1 MISGK
6 YPLFCR
12 KDEIVA
18 SCHIFNCTEFG
29 IIKIGIEEKRVR
41 AQCHQWC
48 QNFYDTKSI
57 KSRYIILVFNDGLES
72 TRKASFSR
80 FSSEY
85 KKTETVLLVKIYR
98 FGPVVGI
105 DNHKATTSFV
115 IRVDKPGNQ
124 VINDLTPQ
132 VQAAALELAVN
143 SQSSNQERRIR
154 TRMLCIGHLAF
165 QAVPRRLGNH
175 CRFDAV
181 MHRSERNR
189 LNPHRRSR
197 TRTGRYSCR
206 WGKGCNQMLNGF
218 FPLWASL

>member
-6 YPLFCR
+6 CPLFCR
-12 KDEIVA
+12 KYEIVA

-41 AQCHQWC
+41 AHCHQWC

-57 KSRYIILVFNDGLES
+57 KSRYIILVFNDWLES

-80 FSSEY
+80 FS
-85 KKTETVLLVKIYR
+85 
-98 FGPVVGI
+98 
-105 DNHKATTSFV
+105 
-115 IRVDKPGNQ
+115 
-124 VINDLTPQ
+124 LTPQ

-181 MHRSERNR
+181 THRSERNR
-189 LNPHRRSR
+189 LDLHRRSR

>member
-1 MISGK
+1 MSPVVSKFLRHEVDQVQIHHPGVQR
-6 YPLFCR
+6 LARINTEGFFL
-12 KDEIVA
+12 EI
-18 SCHIFNCTEFG
+18 F
-29 IIKIGIEEKRVR
+29 VR
-41 AQCHQWC
+41 IQ
-48 QNFYDTKSI
+48 
-57 KSRYIILVFNDGLES
+57 
-72 TRKASFSR
+72 
-80 FSSEY
+80 
-85 KKTETVLLVKIYR
+85 KTETVLLVKIYR

-132 VQAAALELAVN
+132 VQAAALELTVN

-154 TRMLCIGHLAF
+154 TRMLCIGHLVF

-175 CRFDAV
+175 CRFDVV

-189 LNPHRRSR
+189 LDPHRRSR

>member
-1 MISGK
+1 M
-6 YPLFCR
+6 PLNLWYVLL
-12 KDEIVA
+12 EIFVQ
-18 SCHIFNCTEFG
+18 I
-29 IIKIGIEEKRVR
+29 
-41 AQCHQWC
+41 Q
-48 QNFYDTKSI
+48 
-57 KSRYIILVFNDGLES
+57 
-72 TRKASFSR
+72 
-80 FSSEY
+80 
-85 KKTETVLLVKIYR
+85 KTETVLLVKIYR

-181 MHRSERNR
+181 VGQSEGAGY
-189 LNPHRRSR
+189 LRRFR
-197 TRTGRYSCR
+197 IRYSDIA
-206 WGKGCNQMLNGF
+206 
-218 FPLWASL
+218 FPQQLSGVQVRIVPKEIV

>member
-12 KDEIVA
+12 KDEIVV
-18 SCHIFNCTEFG
+18 SCHIFNCTEFRN
-29 IIKIGIEEKRVR
+29 IKIGIEEKRVR
-41 AQCHQWC
+41 AQCHQRC

-57 KSRYIILVFNDGLES
+57 KSRYIILVFNDWLES

-80 FSSEY
+80 FS
-85 KKTETVLLVKIYR
+85 
-98 FGPVVGI
+98 
-105 DNHKATTSFV
+105 
-115 IRVDKPGNQ
+115 
-124 VINDLTPQ
+124 LTPQ

-189 LNPHRRSR
+189 LDPHRRSR

-218 FPLWASL
+218 FPL

>member
-1 MISGK
+1 MFEPSVTSG
-6 YPLFCR
+6 
-12 KDEIVA
+12 
-18 SCHIFNCTEFG
+18 
-29 IIKIGIEEKRVR
+29 
-41 AQCHQWC
+41 
-48 QNFYDTKSI
+48 
-57 KSRYIILVFNDGLES
+57 
-72 TRKASFSR
+72 
-80 FSSEY
+80 
-85 KKTETVLLVKIYR
+85 VKISTTRSRSSPDTSSWCSTTGSNQHGRLLSRDFRPR

-132 VQAAALELAVN
+132 VQAAALELTVN

-154 TRMLCIGHLAF
+154 TRMLCIGHLVF

-189 LNPHRRSR
+189 LDPHRRSR